1 MSTEQFVLTV
11 LNGLTFGALLFLV
24 AAGFTLIF
32 GLMRVLNLAHGAFY
46 LWGGYVGYALHQVT
60 GSFWMALLGA
70 TAVVALGG
78 AVAERTLF
86 RRVRG
91 QPRAEILLAIGLSLV
106 LADVALAVF
115 GGDSVSIPVGPGLR
129 GTVDVL
135 GVSYPVARLLYLA
148 AALAVLLGVWLL
160 LSRTKIG
167 AIVRAGV
174 DDDEMLGALGVNV
187 GLVFTAM
194 FVFGAALAG
203 AAGVAGG
210 TFLGLYPGADFEI
223 LLYALVVV
231 VVGGLGSL
239 WGAGLGALLVGLV
252 VSFGTALAPELLY
265 FLMFGPM
272 LAVLVLRPQGL
283 LGKVT
288 A

>member
-78 AVAERTLF
+78 AVAERTHF